1 MNLPNRLTVSRI
13 LATPLFLF
21 FLVPGW
27 FGQFFGLAEWGR
39 VAAVVVFL
47 LASITD
53 LLDGH
58 IARSRNLVTDL
69 GKFMDPIADKLL
81 VSAALI
87 AMIRTDGLSV
97 WFVFI
102 IIAREFIVS
111 GMRIV
116 AVGQGVVVAA
126 DRLGKYKTLMQTIAV
141 IALLLRNWPLSLV
154 APVPFG
160 EICMVIAVILT
171 VVSGFNYLWQ
181 NRGIFRTM

>member
-1 MNLPNRLTVSRI
+1 MNLPNRLSISRI

-27 FGQFFGLAEWGR
+27 FGQFFGLDTWGR
-39 VAAVVVFL
+39 WAAVVVFL
-47 LASITD
+47 LASLTD

-58 IARSRNLVTDL
+58 IARKYNLITDL
-69 GKFMDPIADKLL
+69 GKFLDPIADKLL
-81 VSAALI
+81 VSAAII
-87 AMIRTDGLSV
+87 AMIRTDGLSI

-102 IIAREFIVS
+102 IIAREFIVA
-111 GMRIV
+111 GMRMQAASV
-116 AVGQGVVVAA
+116 GVVVAA

-141 IALLLRNWPLSLV
+141 VALLLRNWPLTLL

-171 VVSGFNYLWQ
+171 VVSGFNYIWQ
-181 NRGIFRTM
+181 NRAVFRTM